1 MRFFF
6 YLELPML
13 RDLTIKNYRAFK
25 DFSIDGLARVNLIV
39 GDNNAGK
46 TSFLEA
52 VYLLKA
58 QNDSTALLALL
69 NTRGEYSEHTGSNG
83 LSEYDFPIAHIF
95 YGHEPR
101 FSDAISDSGSIKV
114 SSTSDKQSSLQIS
127 LKHLDLK
134 KDGLAAYLR
143 LRMASIRESLWG
155 EYELQFDYTNED
167 PKLEPILYFVAEDFS
182 IKPGFVRPDSVLGP
196 SNFVTSKETDF
207 TQLAQLWDQIALT
220 TQEANIISALQI
232 LEPDVEG
239 IRFTSRL
246 TANSGALVKLRSQ
259 PGPIPLGSMG
269 TGMRRILTLA
279 ISAVTAKDG
288 VLLADEID
296 AGLYYR
302 AQADMWRLL
311 FKVAKERDIQ
321 IFATTHSWDCVAAFQ
336 EALAEDGNADQGYLF
351 RLQRRGDRIYPV
363 GYTSDDLDIA
373 VRQAIEVR

>member
-1 MRFFF
+1 
-6 YLELPML
+6 ML

-351 RLQRRGDRIYPV
+351 RLQRRGDHIYPV
-363 GYTSDDLDIA
+363 GYTSDDLDVA